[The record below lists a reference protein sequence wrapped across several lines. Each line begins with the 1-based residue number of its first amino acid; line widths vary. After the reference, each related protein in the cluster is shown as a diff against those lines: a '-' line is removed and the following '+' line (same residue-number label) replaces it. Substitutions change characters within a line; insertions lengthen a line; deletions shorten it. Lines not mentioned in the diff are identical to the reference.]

1 MKVDRWER
9 NPTTTRDLGSRE
21 LEQTRVLVVLE
32 EDAGALVVWWWGG
45 AAMVRRRC
53 GWREGAT
60 TTVVMA
66 SEPQLPQRKLLW
78 CANVPL
84 ALWLGD
90 EDFSNGDALSTR

>member
-1 MKVDRWER
+1 
-9 NPTTTRDLGSRE
+9 
-21 LEQTRVLVVLE
+21 VVLE
-32 EDAGALVVWWWGG
+32 EGAGALVVLVVWWWWGG
-45 AAMVRRRC
+45 ATMVRRRC

-60 TTVVMA
+60 TTMMA

-90 EDFSNGDALSTR
+90 GYFSNGDAHSTR